1 MVESDFRIRRKKGSG
16 TASRFW
22 IKLQLR
28 VTVLYCSCPPSKWR
42 ENEMK
47 PAGIHNTIKRFAFT
61 PLHTRIIVIQD
72 ALSYF
77 VYWVWTSQ
85 ESCSGLLKL
94 FLMLGEK
101 ITFLRADMMDAG
113 AFAYWYATTY
123 PQAKHGSHHLN
134 QIYSSSAVKRK
145 HQRVLVIG

>member
-1 MVESDFRIRRKKGSG
+1 MVESDLRIRREKGSG
-16 TASRFW
+16 LASRFW
-22 IKLQLR
+22 IKLHLR
-28 VTVLYCSCPPSKWR
+28 VTVPIAAASLASGEWMKWS
-42 ENEMK
+42 
-47 PAGIHNTIKRFAFT
+47 PQACIILKRFAFT

-77 VYWVWTSQ
+77 VYCV
-85 ESCSGLLKL
+85 CGRVKRASGLFKL
-94 FLMLGEK
+94 LLMLREK

-123 PQAKHGSHHLN
+123 SQAKHGSHHLN

-145 HQRVLVIG
+145 LQRVLAIG

>member
-94 FLMLGEK
+94 FLMLREK
-101 ITFLRADMMDAG
+101 ITFLMADMMDAG
-113 AFAYWYATTY
+113 AFAYWYAILRI
-123 PQAKHGSHHLN
+123 PKQSM
-134 QIYSSSAVKRK
+134 AVIILIKFIR
-145 HQRVLVIG
+145 LVQWRESINEFW